1 MEKKIAQLQ
10 ARIALLEDSLKGM
23 EELVIHVLEAKEA
36 KQNPLSWSKPVE
48 MPQA

>member
-36 KQNPLSWSKPVE
+36 GKDPLRWTEPVT
-48 MPQA
+48 PQA